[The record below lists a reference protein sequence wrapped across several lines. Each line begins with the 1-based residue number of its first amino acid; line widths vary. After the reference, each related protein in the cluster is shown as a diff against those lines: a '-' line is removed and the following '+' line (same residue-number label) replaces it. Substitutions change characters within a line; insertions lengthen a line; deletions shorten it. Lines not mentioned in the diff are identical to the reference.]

1 MRYIIVYIYL
11 AINVFLL
18 ILNWNLFSSSINID
32 LGFGVFNMPPL
43 ILLQVIGLL
52 ALIAFA
58 VLDGMKDLKREVK
71 ISELQN
77 TILGLEKDTV
87 INALQNK
94 LKSASTQASTQ
105 AEVKPKSDVVDK
117 K

>member
-1 MRYIIVYIYL
+1 MKYIIVYIYL

-18 ILNWNLFSSSINID
+18 ILNWNLFSSTINID

-43 ILLQVIGLL
+43 ILLQVIGLV

-58 VLDGMKDLKREVK
+58 ILDGIKDLKREVK

-87 INALQNK
+87 INALESK
-94 LKSASTQASTQ
+94 LKSAA
-105 AEVKPKSDVVDK
+105 AKEEIKPEIKLVDK

>member
-1 MRYIIVYIYL
+1 MKYIIVYIYL

-43 ILLQVIGLL
+43 ILLQVIGLV
-52 ALIAFA
+52 ALIVFA
-58 VLDGMKDLKREVK
+58 ILDGIKDLKREVK

-77 TILGLEKDTV
+77 TILGLEKDTI
-87 INALQNK
+87 INALQSK
-94 LKSASTQASTQ
+94 LKSTTAK
-105 AEVKPKSDVVDK
+105 EEIKPEIKLVDK

>member
-1 MRYIIVYIYL
+1 MKYIIVYIYL

-32 LGFGVFNMPPL
+32 LGFGVYNMPPL
-43 ILLQVIGLL
+43 ILLQVIGLV

-58 VLDGMKDLKREVK
+58 ILDGMKDLKREVK

-94 LKSASTQASTQ
+94 LKSATTKE
-105 AEVKPKSDVVDK
+105 EVKPKTEVVDK